1 MQVRIW
7 AELIAGGSYT
17 SLDVPP
23 HNNSMFEKAGCGGG
37 SSKSLQ
43 KDSSVSKVL
52 AEAASAITSAFNSP
66 KASAPSLHGSPARL
80 IESRSK
86 LYKQLSELQ
95 NLGVLTDIEY
105 AAEKD
110 TIMELLAKLGGK
122 GK

>member
-23 HNNSMFEKAGCGGG
+23 HNNSIAGCGGG